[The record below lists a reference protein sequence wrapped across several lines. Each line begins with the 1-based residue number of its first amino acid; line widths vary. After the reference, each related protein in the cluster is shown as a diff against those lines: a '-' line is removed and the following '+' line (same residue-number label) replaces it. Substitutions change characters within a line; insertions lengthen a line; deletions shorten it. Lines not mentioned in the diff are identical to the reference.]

1 MITEDKVIEFF
12 CIMNEFCKKFAS
24 SVERKIPIRSS
35 TTILLAPPQGNAA
48 CRRG

>member
-24 SVERKIPIRSS
+24 NVEKKERF
-35 TTILLAPPQGNAA
+35 Q
-48 CRRG
+48 